1 MSHLQHILA
10 ALVGNSIFMIMGP
23 VKQTIAAQGGG
34 GGGGGGGGIYKKALK
49 NDK

>member
-34 GGGGGGGGIYKKALK
+34 GGGGGGIYKKALK